1 MTDVLSALLD
11 QPPWLILGVTAL
23 IVFGE
28 CAFLVGMVLPGET
41 VAVLAGAAAALGR
54 TSLVSVL
61 VVVVVAALA
70 GDTVG
75 YVVGRRVG
83 PRLHRRVTHP
93 GRRKRL
99 EDAERQLRT
108 RGGWAVVLGRW
119 TPFVRSVMPSL
130 AGMSGMPYPK
140 FLAYDLLGAGSWAV
154 FSVLAGYGAGMS
166 YERVVTW
173 FGAVGAVLLG
183 GVLIAGV
190 AVWSW
195 RRHTDLDRA

>member
-1 MTDVLSALLD
+1 VTDVLSALLD
-11 QPPWLILGVTAL
+11 QPPWLILGVTAV

-28 CAFLVGMVLPGET
+28 CALLVGMVLPGET

-61 VVVVVAALA
+61 VVVVLAALL
-70 GDTVG
+70 GDTIG

-99 EDAERQLRT
+99 EEAEGQLRA

-130 AGMSGMPYPK
+130 AGMSGMPYAK
-140 FLAYDLLGAGSWAV
+140 FLAYDLVGAGSWSV
-154 FSVLAGYGAGMS
+154 ISVLAGYGAGMS

-173 FGAVGAVLLG
+173 FGTFGAVLLG
-183 GVLIAGV
+183 GALVACV

-195 RRHTDLDRA
+195 RRTTGLDRP